1 MAIGPQMGNNRTKV
15 GFFAKTA
22 FGCCCFFTLISV
34 ILLFAFKSKAKR
46 AMSGQLVS
54 LDSASPVS
62 IADDHQVMNVLLDYF
77 GSSSILF
84 ALLFVYICYKIFI
97 AQTFFKKFDGFVLGT
112 SILGFNIL
120 LIGFSSMLSALSP
133 SFGGLLGDF
142 FFLYFF
148 NKFGFPISGILLMLV
163 TFGGLFLFTFK
174 SPVWYIDN
182 IGNLLT
188 AVYNR
193 LTGKSTDSSLFDDG
207 NQVHDQDSG
216 LKVNDVLVTGNLPEQ
231 VPEMTKGI
239 QVVNA
244 ENEMIHSSN
253 EPLKK
258 EYLDKFQEREKEQ
271 SSSFLTSLFARKKT
285 QPEPNQKE
293 KAETL
298 SEIAAM
304 QPQLKNVSKGRNSL
318 TNRVEP
324 KFSAFGVPTD
334 PSFLR
339 QEDSFVKNTNKAPA
353 TFGSNRIVND
363 TKEKIT
369 TAVFASDNRA
379 VAQSTQIHDDSKS
392 HNESEVQS
400 LQGPKTVINGVAVGA
415 AIEEKKDNNLQNKN
429 DNGGK
434 TIITR
439 LAVASDN
446 MFDSVGKV
454 QENNSNDHVVYKAGA
469 DNITQQET
477 IGSPMRRSE
486 VSTVIIRTTSTP
498 KMNVTSGPD
507 GLYGKYTQNSEQSP
521 SISSQEQQKYE
532 TSVNH
537 TVVSD
542 SDQNIISFD
551 DLTNEDPVSSQIKV
565 NSLPPEFKKTDDG
578 RLSKN
583 TESLIKES
591 DDSYDKY
598 RYASRG
604 VNSNQT
610 SNVKSD
616 SDVQSYKSASSESA
630 QIQTSSYGNS
640 TQNNQSS
647 FVNNSAQSNSYSS
660 VNAYSSQSESYGSS
674 ASNPPFENMSSI
686 SGNVPRSFN
695 TSQRAPIGKIPT
707 VTYSQSTETIPTRYY
722 DSWRPPFSLLA
733 RSNNE
738 NYSIDDEIEAKIS
751 KIDQFMKDF
760 NVKANVANFESGP
773 VVTRF
778 DLNLERGVSLKAIS
792 RLTEDLQR
800 TLMTDKI
807 NILKS
812 VAGTSF
818 VGVEVP
824 NDRRKMIT
832 LGDVVQSEEFATSKA
847 YLPMCMGVDT
857 IGRPIVA
864 DLATAPHLLIAG
876 TTGSG
881 KSAGLNSML
890 VSLLLSRSPADLRLI
905 MIDPKTVEF
914 TQYHS
919 LPHLICPIITDPLQ
933 AVASVSWLIK
943 EQERRYK
950 LLSLL
955 HVSKISQCN
964 DLIRSENAQ
973 GRKVYDPVWTADM
986 GGEPPELKPLPYIVL
1001 VIDEFADLMAVSG
1014 SSGKKGDLAL
1024 DQMIG
1029 RLAGKARAAGIHI
1042 ILATQTP
1049 RSEIVTGTIRANLPS
1064 RIAYTVQNGM
1074 ESRIILDETGAEN
1087 LLGNGDMMVKYQ
1099 QLKNNQLFRA
1109 HGPYASTDDV
1119 HAVVDSWIQRA
1130 GEPEYIEDVTNLEEE
1145 DSDSFDDSSRD
1156 QDNQLDGKF
1165 DLAVEHARIYCAN
1178 SNKGISVTELQ
1189 SELKIGFVRA
1199 RNIHRQ
1205 LQQQGIID
1213 SKGFLL

>member
-1 MAIGPQMGNNRTKV
+1 MAVGPQMGNNRTKV

-22 FGCCCFFTLISV
+22 FGCCCFFTFISV
-34 ILLFAFKSKAKR
+34 ILLFAFKNKAKR

-62 IADDHQVMNVLLDYF
+62 IADDHQMINVVLDYF

-84 ALLFVYICYKIFI
+84 PLLVVYICYKIFI
-97 AQTFFKKFDGFVLGT
+97 SQTIFKKFDGFVLGT

-148 NKFGFPISGILLMLV
+148 NKFGFPLSGILLMLV

-193 LTGKSTDSSLFDDG
+193 LTGRNVENSLFEDSNKMSRHNSDLNISDVSSL
-207 NQVHDQDSG
+207 NS
-216 LKVNDVLVTGNLPEQ
+216 LPEQ
-231 VPEMTKGI
+231 TPEMTKGI
-239 QVVNA
+239 QVVDGD
-244 ENEMIHSSN
+244 NEQVNSLDNRLS
-253 EPLKK
+253 K
-258 EYLDKFQEREKEQ
+258 EYLNQIHEREKEQ
-271 SSSFLTSLFARKKT
+271 SGGFLSSLFTKIKPQSEENNKNT
-285 QPEPNQKE
+285 E

-298 SEIAAM
+298 SEIAAK
-304 QPQLKNVSKGRNSL
+304 QPQLKNVSKGRNIL

-334 PSFLR
+334 SSFLR
-339 QEDSFVKNTNKAPA
+339 QNDSFVKQDRNVPA
-353 TFGSNRIVND
+353 TFGSNRVAQKND
-363 TKEKIT
+363 EQKA
-369 TAVFASDNRA
+369 TAVYSSETNGAAQKDVKANSISDTERA
-379 VAQSTQIHDDSKS
+379 
-392 HNESEVQS
+392 
-400 LQGPKTVINGVAVGA
+400 LQNTEGPKTVINGVAVGA
-415 AIEEKKDNNLQNKN
+415 NLEEKINAQQGTKGNV
-429 DNGGK
+429 GK

-439 LAVASDN
+439 LAVSSGDIFEPVRKDQN
-446 MFDSVGKV
+446 DDSQG
-454 QENNSNDHVVYKAGA
+454 HVVYKAGA

-477 IGSPMRRSE
+477 VGSPMRHSE
-486 VSTVIIRTTSTP
+486 VSTVIIRTTKTP
-498 KMNVTSGPD
+498 KLNVTSNPD
-507 GLYGKYTQNSEQSP
+507 GMSGMYTQKSDQSESMLDQG
-521 SISSQEQQKYE
+521 QKYE

-537 TVVSD
+537 TVVSE

-551 DLTNEDPVSSQIKV
+551 DLTNEENISTQIKV

-578 RLSKN
+578 RLMKGAD
-583 TESLIKES
+583 SLIKES

-604 VNSNQT
+604 VNSSQT
-610 SNVKSD
+610 PSIKNNTDTSSSYSVS
-616 SDVQSYKSASSESA
+616 SQSVTANASS
-630 QIQTSSYGNS
+630 NNNV
-640 TQNNQSS
+640 QNNQQQTE
-647 FVNNSAQSNSYSS
+647 NSAQPQSSFGSVKSS
-660 VNAYSSQSESYGSS
+660 VSSSQSYDKVVTD
-674 ASNPPFENMSSI
+674 PPFENMSSI
-686 SGNVPRSFN
+686 SGSVPRSFN

-707 VTYSQSTETIPTRYY
+707 VTYSQSTETIPKREY
-722 DSWRPPFSLLA
+722 DSWRPPFSLLT

-738 NYSIDDEIEAKIS
+738 NYSIDDEIDAKIS

-864 DLATAPHLLIAG
+864 DLASAPHLLIAG

-890 VSLLLSRSPADLRLI
+890 VSLLLSKSPADLRLI

-955 HVSKISQCN
+955 HVAKISQCN

-1014 SSGKKGDLAL
+1014 SSGKKGDQSL

-1119 HAVVDSWIQRA
+1119 HAVVSSWIQKA
-1130 GEPEYIEDVTNLEEE
+1130 GEPEYIEDVTTLEEDE
-1145 DSDSFDDSSRD
+1145 PDTFDDVSRD
-1156 QDNQLDGKF
+1156 QDNQLDRYF
-1165 DLAVEHARIYCAN
+1165 DLAVEHARIYCTN
-1178 SNKGISVTELQ
+1178 SKKGISVTELQ

-1205 LQQQGIID
+1205 LQQKGIID
-1213 SKGFLL
+1213 SKGYLLWE

>member
-1 MAIGPQMGNNRTKV
+1 MAIAPQKGNNRTKV

-34 ILLFAFKSKAKR
+34 ILLFAFKNKAKR

-62 IADDHQVMNVLLDYF
+62 IADDHQMVNVVLDYF

-84 ALLFVYICYKIFI
+84 PLLVVFICYKIFI
-97 AQTFFKKFDGFVLGT
+97 SQTFFKKFDGFVLGT

-142 FFLYFF
+142 FYLYFF
-148 NKFGFPISGILLMLV
+148 NKFGFPVSGILLMLV

-188 AVYNR
+188 AAYNR
-193 LTGKSTDSSLFDDG
+193 ITGRKVETSLFEDH
-207 NQVHDQDSG
+207 NQMRKHDSDLNIS
-216 LKVNDVLVTGNLPEQ
+216 DVSSVGTLPEQ
-231 VPEMTKGI
+231 TPEMTKGI
-239 QVVNA
+239 QVVNSD
-244 ENEMIHSSN
+244 NEQVHSINNHLS
-253 EPLKK
+253 K
-258 EYLDKFQEREKEQ
+258 EYLDQIHEREKEQ
-271 SSSFLTSLFARKKT
+271 SGGFLSGLFTRIKT
-285 QPEPNQKE
+285 QSEE
-293 KAETL
+293 KDKNNEKSETL
-298 SEIAAM
+298 SEIAAK
-304 QPQLKNVSKGRNSL
+304 QPQLKNVSKGRSSF

-339 QEDSFVKNTNKAPA
+339 QNDSFVNQDGNSPA
-353 TFGSNRIVND
+353 TFGSNRIAKSVD
-363 TKEKIT
+363 APKT
-369 TAVFASDNRA
+369 TAVFTSENNSAIQNQVQTNNQSDTHSPS
-379 VAQSTQIHDDSKS
+379 QSV
-392 HNESEVQS
+392 E
-400 LQGPKTVINGVAVGA
+400 GPKTVINGIAVGSN
-415 AIEEKKDNNLQNKN
+415 IVEKKDALQEPK

-439 LAVASDN
+439 LAVASDDI
-446 MFDSVGKV
+446 FEPVRKV
-454 QENNSNDHVVYKAGA
+454 QNDYSQGHVVYKAGA

-477 IGSPMRRSE
+477 VGSPMRRSE

-498 KMNVTSGPD
+498 KLNVTSNSD
-507 GLYGKYTQNSEQSP
+507 GMSGMYTHNSDQSASMP
-521 SISSQEQQKYE
+521 NQCQKYE
-532 TSVNH
+532 TSVNN
-537 TVVSD
+537 TVVSE

-551 DLTNEDPVSSQIKV
+551 DLTNEDNASTQIKV

-578 RLSKN
+578 KLLKSS
-583 TESLIKES
+583 ESLIKES

-604 VNSNQT
+604 VNSSQSPSVR
-610 SNVKSD
+610 SNADTDSSYAEASQPVNAAGSYN
-616 SDVQSYKSASSESA
+616 SDVQNNDKQSEISS
-630 QIQTSSYGNS
+630 QIQTSSGS
-640 TQNNQSS
+640 
-647 FVNNSAQSNSYSS
+647 VNSYSS
-660 VNAYSSQSESYGSS
+660 ASSSQSYDKV
-674 ASNPPFENMSSI
+674 ATNPPFENISSI

-722 DSWRPPFSLLA
+722 DSWRPPFSLLT

-738 NYSIDDEIEAKIS
+738 SYSIDDEIEAKIS

-832 LGDVVQSEEFATSKA
+832 LGDVVQSEEFANSKA

-864 DLATAPHLLIAG
+864 DLASAPHLLIAG

-890 VSLLLSRSPADLRLI
+890 VSLLLSKSPADMRLI

-955 HVSKISQCN
+955 HVAKISQCN

-986 GGEPPELKPLPYIVL
+986 GGEPKELKPLPYIVL

-1014 SSGKKGDLAL
+1014 SSGKKGDQSL

-1119 HAVVDSWIQRA
+1119 HAVVNSWIERA
-1130 GEPEYIEDVTNLEEE
+1130 GDPEYIEDVTTLE
-1145 DSDSFDDSSRD
+1145 DDEPDDLDDMPKD
-1156 QDNQLDGKF
+1156 QELDRYF
-1165 DLAVEHARIYCAN
+1165 DLAVEHARMYCAN
-1178 SNKGISVTELQ
+1178 TKKGISVTELQ
-1189 SELKIGFVRA
+1189 SELKVGFVRA

-1213 SKGFLL
+1213 SKGYLLWE